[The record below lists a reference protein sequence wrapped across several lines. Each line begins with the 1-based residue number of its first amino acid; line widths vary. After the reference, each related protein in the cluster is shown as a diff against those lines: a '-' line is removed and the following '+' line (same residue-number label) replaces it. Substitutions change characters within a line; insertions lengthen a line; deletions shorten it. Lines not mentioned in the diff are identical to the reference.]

1 MVCSDTRPPSTQPG
15 ASRYLRVSVIER
27 CSDLGGNLIKEIA
40 EGAFQG
46 LTLVAYDTDYG
57 VTL

>member
-1 MVCSDTRPPSTQPG
+1 MAWCLAVYVG
-15 ASRYLRVSVIER
+15 LVHAR
-27 CSDLGGNLIKEIA
+27 CRDLGGNLIKAIT

-46 LTLVAYDTDYG
+46 LTLAAYRSTDD

>member
-1 MVCSDTRPPSTQPG
+1 MPVC
-15 ASRYLRVSVIER
+15 LSVIGR
-27 CSDLGGNLIKEIA
+27 CSDLGGNLIKEIT

-46 LTLVAYDTDYG
+46 LTLAAFLD

>member
-1 MVCSDTRPPSTQPG
+1 MAWCLAVCVG
-15 ASRYLRVSVIER
+15 LVHAR
-27 CSDLGGNLIKEIA
+27 CRDLGGNLIKEIT

-46 LTLVAYDTDYG
+46 LTLAAYHSYDA